1 MDTIYYIEE
10 FIQMNN
16 YPSWWNTTITVYNK
30 FEDPQTQLVTWYR
43 QVIDGCFWKY
53 SGNKVVVGNTV
64 LETKD
69 IICRIRIDDRFLEKH
84 EWIAIPNDRMSNYFT
99 LSQGDIIVKGEVD
112 DEINEYQSG
121 QRSSDLKTKYKA
133 LQGCL
138 EIQEWSNNTGGGRGN
153 EHYYVKGI

>member
-1 MDTIYYIEE
+1 
-10 FIQMNN
+10 MNN

-69 IICRIRIDDRFLEKH
+69 IICRIRIDNRFLEKH

-121 QRSSDLKTKYKA
+121 QRSSDLKTKYKS